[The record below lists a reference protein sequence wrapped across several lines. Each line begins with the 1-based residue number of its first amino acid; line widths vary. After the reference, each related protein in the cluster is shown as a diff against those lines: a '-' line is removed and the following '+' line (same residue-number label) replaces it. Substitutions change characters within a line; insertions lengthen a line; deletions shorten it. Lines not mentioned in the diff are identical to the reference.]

1 MNTADNARPRR
12 VAEFHLEE
20 LDGELLLYH
29 PGLKRTLYCNPTA
42 ALVWRLA
49 DGSRSPAEIAA
60 LLADAYPGA
69 SVAEDVA
76 RTLGEFDQRGA
87 IEWV

>member
-1 MNTADNARPRR
+1 MKTAENARPRR
-12 VAEFHLEE
+12 VAEFRLEE

-29 PGLKRTLYCNPTA
+29 PGLTRTLYCNPTA

-49 DGSRSPAEIAA
+49 DGSRSAADIAA
-60 LLADAYPGA
+60 LLADAYPDLP
-69 SVAEDVA
+69 VADDVTRA
-76 RTLGEFDQRGA
+76 LGEFDQRGA